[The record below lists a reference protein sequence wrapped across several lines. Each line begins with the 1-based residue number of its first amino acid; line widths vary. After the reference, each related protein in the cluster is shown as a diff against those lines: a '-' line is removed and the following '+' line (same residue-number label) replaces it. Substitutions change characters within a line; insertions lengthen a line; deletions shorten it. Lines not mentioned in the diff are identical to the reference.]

1 MLASV
6 DLSVL
11 LLLAGAESTGA
22 AGAACLVFTAMVDDG
37 AESRVV
43 CGANVEGGAATA
55 ATAPA
60 VDVVEAWPRW
70 RCGLA

>member
-6 DLSVL
+6 DFSL
-11 LLLAGAESTGA
+11 LFLLAGAKTGA
-22 AGAACLVFTAMVDDG
+22 TGAACLVFTAMVGD
-37 AESRVV
+37 AVKRVL

-60 VDVVEAWPRW
+60 VDVVEAWLRW